1 MGREV
6 SAGPNKAQ
14 RSSWER
20 RAHHAISYRICHI
33 RCSRCCT
40 GPACCVALSAALVA
54 HAHVH
59 RYQLRDTM
67 LPSFLPKSLA
77 HKVLLTGKAI
87 NFLRAC
93 CHDEQWVREFA
104 RQGRASANNGASRLA
119 ALLADSAGS
128 EETAARGD
136 GEHSESGATTP
147 ACFEYG
153 EEHLSDLTAV
163 VGEAEAKVS
172 ARLKTV
178 LVDNYDFP
186 QHCRAL
192 QSFLL
197 LKQGDF
203 IQSLMTLVTE
213 GESLPSILS
222 KD

>member
-1 MGREV
+1 MLM
-6 SAGPNKAQ
+6 P
-14 RSSWER
+14 
-20 RAHHAISYRICHI
+20 
-33 RCSRCCT
+33 
-40 GPACCVALSAALVA
+40 VA
-54 HAHVH
+54 HVG

-67 LPSFLPKSLA
+67 LPSFLPKALA
-77 HKVLLTGKAI
+77 HKVLVTGKAI

-104 RQGRASANNGASRLA
+104 RQGRSSASTGVNRLA
-119 ALLADSAGS
+119 TLLADSAVS
-128 EETAARGD
+128 ENTPAPVVQDGNEGD
-136 GEHSESGATTP
+136 ATTP

-203 IQSLMTLVTE
+203 IQSLMTLVAE
-213 GESLPSILS
+213 GVVLTSSYPRIEIGSFSLTCFCCPY
-222 KD
+222 

>member
-1 MGREV
+1 
-6 SAGPNKAQ
+6 
-14 RSSWER
+14 
-20 RAHHAISYRICHI
+20 
-33 RCSRCCT
+33 
-40 GPACCVALSAALVA
+40 
-54 HAHVH
+54 
-59 RYQLRDTM
+59 M
-67 LPSFLPKSLA
+67 LPSFLPKALA

-104 RQGRASANNGASRLA
+104 RQGRASASTSRLQT
-119 ALLADSAGS
+119 LLVDDTDLENAPVGEDDSGTGVA
-128 EETAARGD
+128 
-136 GEHSESGATTP
+136 TP

-153 EEHLSDLTAV
+153 EEHLSDLSAV

-203 IQSLMTLVTE
+203 IQSLMTLVAE
-213 GESLPSILS
+213 GGSLPILPQVI
-222 KD
+222 

>member
-1 MGREV
+1 
-6 SAGPNKAQ
+6 
-14 RSSWER
+14 
-20 RAHHAISYRICHI
+20 
-33 RCSRCCT
+33 
-40 GPACCVALSAALVA
+40 
-54 HAHVH
+54 
-59 RYQLRDTM
+59 M
-67 LPSFLPKSLA
+67 LPSFLPKALA

-104 RQGRASANNGASRLA
+104 RQGRASANSGASRLA

-128 EETAARGD
+128 EKTVRGAGD
-136 GEHSESGATTP
+136 HDESGATTP

-203 IQSLMTLVTE
+203 IQSLMTLVAE
-213 GESLPSILS
+213 GEPTSWILS
-222 KD
+222 EG